1 MVSMPED
8 FYLAV
13 RLTSFTA
20 VLALMIG
27 LEHAVPR
34 RARILARW
42 RRWPGNMAMVV
53 IDSVVARL
61 IFPIALI
68 GVAASGEALEWG
80 LLNQVA
86 LPGWVEVV
94 IAVMMLDLAIYGQ
107 HFAFHAT
114 PSLWR
119 IHRMHHSDPELDVTT
134 ALRFHPAEIL
144 LSLLLKF
151 LLVVV
156 LGASPLAV
164 LIFEVLLN
172 ATAMFNHSN
181 IALPLRVD
189 VLLRQVLVTP
199 DMHRVHHSIDARE
212 SGSNFGFNLPWW
224 DWLFG
229 TYRAQPAAGHQDMT
243 IGVADFRTGR
253 DQRID
258 QLLIQPLRRGTGKG
272 ADHG

>member
-1 MVSMPED
+1 MPED

-243 IGVADFRTGR
+243 IGVADFRAGR

>member
-243 IGVADFRTGR
+243 IGVADFRAGR